1 MTQAVTHT
9 GFETGGVNGA
19 KRAKQY
25 TYSQQKEH
33 KRPQRSKKHIQSAA
47 HNRSVA
53 GSNPV
58 PATNK
63 TLKSQDFSVFLLF
76 SSLFCPICFSDW
88 SLTQTL
94 TRVGTSSGSLSSPPA
109 ARLAPSAA
117 PPFQMRPAALGSH
130 LVLSSSQHPCHG
142 LGRLSLGGPGHM
154 GVGIQSEP
162 GGEVAQ
168 HAGGRLFQN
177 PAQAQRSGLRRERRS
192 HGMSEPCPDGTGRG
206 IWSWRRRGGARC
218 PGRMGP
224 PFGDGNTHGLLPAF
238 SFCSNR
244 TLTVS
249 SASGRVR

>member
-1 MTQAVTHT
+1 MDKADIFFGRTLKLTLGWKIRSHRSENGKKIMGEDPQSLENH
-9 GFETGGVNGA
+9 GFP
-19 KRAKQY
+19 QI
-25 TYSQQKEH
+25 SQLVLH
-33 KRPQRSKKHIQSAA
+33 S
-47 HNRSVA
+47 
-53 GSNPV
+53 
-58 PATNK
+58 NK

-94 TRVGTSSGSLSSPPA
+94 TRVGTNSGSFSSPPA